1 MHVAVRPLADA
12 AQTLIHKNRQH
23 TVCVDGNAS
32 KELPWAGYWCWPVI
46 RVCRGV
52 AVLRCLPSVRT
63 RVASRR
69 PCKEHRHAR
78 VTLCQVCQ
86 RARAQ
91 LPLQA
96 ACRFK
101 SYAARY
107 PTGMGQL
114 LNSFW
119 RAVAYC
125 LHPRVIAL
133 SILPLLIMSVLS
145 LGLGYF
151 FWDNALATLRA
162 SLESYEM
169 VNASVRWLEG
179 LGLSSLRLVLAPALL
194 LFLAVPVIVIVSLLF
209 VALFMTPAMVALVA
223 ERRFPSLERKKGG
236 SVVAS
241 LFWSLGSTMLAM
253 FALVISMPLWL
264 IPPLVLILPPLIWGW
279 LTYRV
284 MSFDALAEHASSQ
297 ERLQILKENRT
308 ALLGIGVLS
317 GYLGAAPSLI
327 WASGAMF
334 VVMAPV
340 LVPLAIWVY
349 TLVFA
354 FSSLWFAHYSLAA
367 LEQLRKKNN
376 ALVQISAVP
385 DAIEVIASNPI
396 PPLLS

>member
-1 MHVAVRPLADA
+1 
-12 AQTLIHKNRQH
+12 
-23 TVCVDGNAS
+23 
-32 KELPWAGYWCWPVI
+32 
-46 RVCRGV
+46 
-52 AVLRCLPSVRT
+52 
-63 RVASRR
+63 
-69 PCKEHRHAR
+69 
-78 VTLCQVCQ
+78 
-86 RARAQ
+86 
-91 LPLQA
+91 
-96 ACRFK
+96 
-101 SYAARY
+101 
-107 PTGMGQL
+107 MGQL

-133 SILPLLIMSVLS
+133 SILPLVIMSVLS

-151 FWDNALATLRA
+151 FWDNALTMIRG
-162 SLESYEM
+162 SLESHEM
-169 VNASVRWLEG
+169 VNSSVRWLEG
-179 LGLSSLRLVLAPALL
+179 LGLNSLRLVLAPALL

-209 VALFMTPAMVALVA
+209 VAMFMTPAMVALVA
-223 ERRFPSLERKKGG
+223 ERRFPSLERKKSG

-241 LFWSLGSTMLAM
+241 LLWSLGSTILAI

-284 MSFDALAEHASSQ
+284 MSYDALADHASSQ
-297 ERLQILKENRT
+297 ERLQILKENRA

-334 VVMAPV
+334 VVMAPL

-376 ALVQISAVP
+376 ELVQVSNAPV
-385 DAIEVIASNPI
+385 AIEIVATDLTPR
-396 PPLLS
+396 LLP